1 MVVTLN
7 TAPQK
12 KTGRVAPRSTPL
24 AGRTR
29 SVGLKRAA
37 AGALTTLSGPSLG
50 LVTGTDRDG
59 FPLQISA
66 TAKAQATAAR
76 SGHQVLQP
84 PPRPYRRAG
93 AAAAAA
99 SAAAASAAV
108 KFAAKVPGAPVVG
121 AVSNSVSSNLTLPS
135 SAVKKS
141 SLASRK
147 VGGGKAVDP
156 SIKRRVKFSANVHT
170 YPSVTSTKK
179 ASRIGEIQLKKK
191 VKKLKRIRSRREG
204 GTASDLLS
212 SSGIATGNQED
223 IYKHGTIVDVESLR
237 APAAAPRVLRLNVVG
252 KSSPATGKSALA
264 TALLRKA
271 KRSAAA
277 EEKAKEVGTPVGR
290 SAKAKTKASSKTIGG
305 STKKLLGSSSLSVES
320 SANLEVR
327 KKPAT
332 GTTGA
337 QRRSP
342 TQPQN
347 GRRIFGKV

>member
-1 MVVTLN
+1 MVVTLGA
-7 TAPQK
+7 APQK

-37 AGALTTLSGPSLG
+37 AGALTTLAGGPPLG
-50 LVTGTDRDG
+50 LVNGTDRDG
-59 FPLQISA
+59 FSLQIA

-76 SGHQVLQP
+76 TGHPAPSP

-121 AVSNSVSSNLTLPS
+121 AVSQSISSNLTLPS

-147 VGGGKAVDP
+147 VGGGKATDP

-179 ASRIGEIQLKKK
+179 TARIGELQLKKK

-204 GTASDLLS
+204 GTASDLLN
-212 SSGIATGNQED
+212 SSGIATSNQED
-223 IYKHGTIVDVESLR
+223 IYKHGIIVDVESLK
-237 APAAAPRVLRLNVVG
+237 APAPPRVLRLNVVR

-277 EEKAKEVGTPVGR
+277 QEKAKEPVTAVGR
-290 SAKAKTKASSKTIGG
+290 SGKAKTKATGKSGG
-305 STKKLLGSSSLSVES
+305 SSTKNLLGSSSLSVES
-320 SANLEVR
+320 SANLAGR
-327 KKPAT
+327 KKLAT
-332 GTTGA
+332 GTTGI
-337 QRRSP
+337 QRRSQA
-342 TQPQN
+342 QPQH
-347 GRRIFGKV
+347 GRRIYGKV